1 MSRVIV
7 VGAGLGGIAA
17 ALDLAA
23 AGAAVTLFEA
33 GPDVGGKAG
42 RSSLDGV
49 EFDTGPSVMTLPEVL
64 HGLLD
69 DTHTP
74 RDAVPALRP
83 LEPGTRYLFPGGER
97 LDVGSD
103 PTHRRA
109 AVTAALGADAADDL
123 ESFLAYARRIWDASA
138 PHFVL
143 GDAPTPRRLV
153 GLIPVALRDL
163 PRIDPLRTMDRALT
177 RRVRDPRLRWLL
189 ARFATYNGSDVRR
202 APATLHCIAHVEIGA
217 GVFGVEGGVHA
228 LVRALAARAVAL
240 GATIHLGAPVAR
252 LVVEGGRVRGVTL
265 ADGAAHTADAVVV
278 NADVAHLVSD
288 LLPAPQRRAVR
299 PGSPPS
305 TSGWTAVLR
314 ARRRPASQ
322 RPAHA
327 VLLPSH
333 YPDEMADLF
342 DHDRPPVEPTVYLC
356 AQEKAHNRAGWPD
369 HEPLF
374 IMANAPAQ
382 PVDGDR
388 PEGTWP
394 RLREVVLARLRAA
407 DLIDADDTIAWE
419 RTPADLAA
427 QFPGSRG
434 SIYGAASNDLWA
446 AFRRPP
452 NRIAGVPG
460 LYLASGGAHP
470 GGGMPL
476 CLLSGRAAAR
486 AVLADLPTGLVR
498 R

>member
-1 MSRVIV
+1 VCI
-7 VGAGLGGIAA
+7 VGAGLGGLAA

-23 AGAAVTLFEA
+23 AGAEVTVFEA

-42 RSSLDGV
+42 RATYEGV

-69 DTHTP
+69 ATGTP

-83 LEPGTRYLFPGGER
+83 LEPGTRYLFPGGEQ
-97 LDVGSD
+97 LDLGSE
-103 PTHRRA
+103 PARRRA
-109 AVTAALGADAADDL
+109 EVSAALGPAAADDL
-123 ESFLAYARRIWDASA
+123 EAFLDYARQIWDASA
-138 PHFVL
+138 PYFVL
-143 GDAPTPRRLV
+143 GDAPTPARLV
-153 GLIPVALRDL
+153 RLIPVALRNL
-163 PRIDPLRTMDRALT
+163 PRIDALRTMDAALT

-202 APATLHCIAHVEIGA
+202 APATLHCIAHVEIGV
-217 GVFGVEGGVHA
+217 GVFGVEGGIHA

-240 GATIHLGAPVAR
+240 GAELRLDAPVAR
-252 LVVEGGRVRGVTL
+252 VLVEGGRARGVAL
-265 ADGAAHTADAVVV
+265 ADGTQHAADAVVV
-278 NADVAHLVSD
+278 NADVAHLVSA

-305 TSGWTAVLR
+305 TSGWTAVIR
-314 ARRRPASQ
+314 ARRRDAAQ

-327 VLLPSH
+327 VLLPSN

-356 AQEKAHNRAGWPD
+356 AQEKAHNRPGWLD

-374 IMANAPAQ
+374 VMANAPAQ
-382 PVDGDR
+382 PPDGDR
-388 PEGTWP
+388 PDGTWP
-394 RLREVVLARLRAA
+394 RLREVVLGRLRAA
-407 DLIDADDTIAWE
+407 GLIDPDDLVAWE
-419 RTPADLAA
+419 RTPAELAA

-434 SIYGAASNDLWA
+434 SIYGAASNDMWA

-452 NRIAGVPG
+452 NRISGVPG

-486 AVLADLPTGLVR
+486 AVLADLPTGLIR